1 MSAKLPD
8 LSPDEWA
15 RARALF
21 EEAVDLPP
29 SERADYLSRSCGSD
43 RALHEAIEVLVEA
56 DAAPRGIL
64 DASPQVLSRLLADD
78 EGQPALHAGDT
89 IDRYTIER
97 ELGHGGHA
105 VVYLA
110 HDPKH
115 RRQVALK
122 VLRPELALGIPAERF
137 LREIRIAAKLSH
149 PHILSLHDSGEV
161 NGVLYYVMPYVADE
175 SLRDRLRREQ
185 QLPLEDALRIAREV
199 ALALDYAHSQG
210 VVHRDIKPENILLS
224 GGMAIVAD
232 FGIARAITVAA
243 GEAVTETGVAIG
255 TPEYMSPEQVSGG
268 ASAGSRPEGALSVR
282 PESVD
287 GRSDIYSLG
296 CVLYEMLVGHAP
308 YSGVTAQ
315 EVLARHALD
324 PIPTVRAARAAVP
337 KAIEHA
343 VTRALA
349 KQPADRFAT
358 AAGFAAALTIASMSR
373 TAPALLLGRLRTL
386 TIGATAVLVAGVIV
400 TAVVLGWII
409 ASVRGRRSG
418 ATEARRPVQ
427 FVIDLDSASLGSG
440 DWWYS
445 APAISPDGRTVVF
458 AATTKDGLRL
468 YRRAVGDIAPHALAG
483 TEDGDWPFFS
493 PDGAWVGFS
502 SHGTIRKVRLEGGTP
517 VVVTQLPPSALFFG
531 GSWSAGDTI
540 IYTVF
545 PSGRLYRVPA
555 AGGNAS
561 AIAADT
567 TGYLLSPYLLP
578 GGRALLVTASTNWL
592 IGHVAVLNL
601 ATGAVQRFG
610 PGTGARYVAG
620 NIVYAG
626 AGGALYA
633 QPFDLERLAPTGGP
647 VEIASG
653 LDASF
658 AAFPPFDAARSG
670 ALVYRASRGS
680 WRLVVTDRSGREQQ
694 VLPGRFP
701 WQPRFSPDGR
711 TVAYAALAPGLEAED
726 AWNGEIWQNDLWI
739 TNLASGTMQRLTTD
753 GRDNNDPCWSPDGRL
768 IAYSAG
774 LLGNKDIFVKAVA
787 GDTARLLTSR
797 PGNQWPTD
805 WIPGA
810 VLFNDSWSKDKFD
823 DDIWIQPTDGIAPRP
838 YLATAAYE
846 SNARL
851 SPDGRWLAYQSDET
865 GTREVYVQ
873 AYPTPGR
880 KVLVSSGGGED
891 PAWRRDGRELYY
903 WHGNQLI
910 AVRLNAGSADEPP
923 VVHGRTILFEAPR
936 SSNGYDVSPD
946 GAHFVFVDGG
956 PWANRLVVALDL
968 VSAAGSRKR

>member
-1 MSAKLPD
+1 MSAPRLPG

-15 RARALF
+15 RARVLF
-21 EEAVDLPP
+21 DEAVSLAAD
-29 SERADYLSRSCGSD
+29 ERAEFVSKRCSGDPLLRE
-43 RALHEAIEVLVEA
+43 ALDALLEA
-56 DAAPRGIL
+56 DAAPGTIL
-64 DASPQVLSRLLADD
+64 DASPDDLSCLLAD
-78 EGQPALHAGDT
+78 EVGLPEFRPGDT

-97 ELGHGGHA
+97 ELGHGGHG
-105 VVYLA
+105 VVYLV

-115 RRQVALK
+115 GRYVALK
-122 VLRPELALGIPAERF
+122 MLQPELALTLRVERF
-137 LREIRIAAKLSH
+137 LREIRIAAALSH
-149 PHILSLHDSGEV
+149 PHILPLHDSGEIR
-161 NGVLYYVMPYVADE
+161 GVLYYVMPYVEGE
-175 SLRDRLRREQ
+175 SLRDRLQRER
-185 QLPLEDALRIAREV
+185 QLPVEEALRIAREV
-199 ALALDYAHSQG
+199 ALALGHAHSQG

-224 GGMAIVAD
+224 GGVAVVAD

-243 GEAVTETGVAIG
+243 GAAVTETGVAIG
-255 TPEYMSPEQVSGG
+255 TPAYMSPEQTT
-268 ASAGSRPEGALSVR
+268 AE
-282 PESVD
+282 VD

-308 YSGVTAQ
+308 YSGSTAQ

-337 KAIEHA
+337 ATIERA

-349 KQPADRFAT
+349 KQPADRYTTAT
-358 AAGFAAALTIASMSR
+358 EFAAALTIAPMSR
-373 TAPALLLGRLRTL
+373 TAPALSLGRLRTL
-386 TIGATAVLVAGVIV
+386 TIGAAAVLVAGAIV
-400 TAVVLGWII
+400 TAVALWII
-409 ASVRGRRSG
+409 ATIREGRPG
-418 ATEARRPVQ
+418 TTEARRPVR

-440 DWWYS
+440 GWWYS

-458 AATTKDGLRL
+458 AATTTDGNRL
-468 YRRAVGDIAPHALAG
+468 YTRAVGDIAPHALAG

-502 SHGTIRKVRLEGGTP
+502 SHGTIRKVRLDGGTP

-545 PSGRLYRVPA
+545 PSGRLYRVSA
-555 AGGNAS
+555 AGGDAS

-567 TGYLLSPYLLP
+567 TGYLMSPYPLP
-578 GGRALLVTASTNWL
+578 GGRALLVTATPNWT
-592 IGHVAVLNL
+592 IGRVAVLNL

-633 QPFDLERLAPTGGP
+633 QPFDLQRLAPTGVA

-653 LDASF
+653 LDVSI
-658 AAFPPFDAARSG
+658 AAYSPFDAARSG
-670 ALVYRASRGS
+670 ALVYRVSRGS
-680 WRLVVTDRSGREQQ
+680 WRLIVTDRSGRELQ

-701 WQPRFSPDGR
+701 WAPQFSRDGR
-711 TVAYAALAPGLEAED
+711 AVAYAAHAPGQEAGD
-726 AWNGEIWQNDLWI
+726 AWNGGFWPNDLWI

-753 GRDNNDPCWSPDGRL
+753 GRDNSDPCWSPDGRS

-774 LLGNKDIFVKAVA
+774 LLGNKDIFVRGAVP
-787 GDTARLLTSR
+787 GDTARLLTHR
-797 PGNQWPTD
+797 PGNQWPSD

-810 VLFNDSWSKDKFD
+810 VLFSDSWSKSKFD
-823 DDIWIQPTDGIAPRP
+823 DDIWIQPTDGSAPRP
-838 YLATAAYE
+838 FLATPANE
-846 SNARL
+846 GNARL

-865 GTREVYVQ
+865 GTAEVYVQ
-873 AYPTPGR
+873 SYPTPGR
-880 KVLVSSGGGED
+880 KVLVSAGGGAE

-903 WHGNQLI
+903 WHNNQLI
-910 AVRLNAGSADEPP
+910 AVRLNAGSAGEPP
-923 VVHGRTILFEAPR
+923 VVHGRMILFQAPAV
-936 SSNGYDVSPD
+936 NAGYDVSPD
-946 GAHFVFVDGG
+946 GMRFVFVHGG
-956 PWANRLVVALDL
+956 PRANRLVIALDL
-968 VSAAGSRKR
+968 VSVARSQKR